1 MDYLEG
7 LFLGSL
13 WSDTDYENRR
23 HMSLFVLY
31 GMAVCGIVVLS
42 YFTGKFAS
50 ILSGQQLLKYAVFF
64 THLLASPFLHF
75 RYYRFPLWGKLP
87 VLLLDAL
94 KYFVLTVILTSWVMP
109 FLSFSAVDMQTKVVD
124 FLNHTLE
131 TSTKMFV
138 QSAGT
143 FSTVLGVIT
152 GGIYVV
158 FLFAVVLVLAVLV
171 PGTFFLIVRL
181 IQRGYD
187 YLVSKFIMGNM
198 LDR

>member
-64 THLLASPFLHF
+64 TLFLASPFLHF